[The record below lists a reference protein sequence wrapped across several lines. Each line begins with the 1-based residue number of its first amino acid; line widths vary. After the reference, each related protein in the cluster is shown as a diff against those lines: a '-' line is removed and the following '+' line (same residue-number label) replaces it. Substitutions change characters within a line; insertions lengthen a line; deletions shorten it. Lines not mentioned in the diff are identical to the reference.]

1 MKIIQNLFG
10 TKVEDA
16 ESGEWA
22 KRLEEVCLAVRDP
35 LREAGF
41 SVDVDEI
48 SIGLG
53 RYLITLEVTGDIP
66 ESFEYLERVR
76 IEESIVDQL
85 DCIEV
90 EIFPYDPEHGPV
102 KQIFVL
108 VEGIDY
114 PDPNEA
120 GSVEELYPEA
130 EEIVKA
136 AGRASTSMLQRRMRV
151 GYSKAAALVDI
162 LEENGVI
169 EPYDETSTTRV
180 VKK

>member
-10 TKVEDA
+10 NKDEEADT
-16 ESGEWA
+16 GEWTR
-22 KRLEEVCLAVRDP
+22 RLEEVCLAVRNP

-66 ESFEYLERVR
+66 TDFEYLDRIR
-76 IEESIVDQL
+76 IEESIVDTL

-102 KQIFVL
+102 EKIFVL

-120 GSVEELYPEA
+120 GSVEELYPQA

-136 AGRASTSMLQRRMRV
+136 AGRASTSMLQRRMRL
-151 GYSKAAALVDI
+151 GYSKSAQLI
-162 LEENGVI
+162 GMLEENGVI
-169 EPYDETSTTRV
+169 EPYEEGSATRV
-180 VKK
+180 VK